1 MGELAVEEVRRYLDG
16 RPAVNEVRPDML
28 DRIA

>member
-1 MGELAVEEVRRYLDG
+1 MGELAVDEVRRYLQG
-16 RPAVNEVRPDML
+16 EPAINEVRPDML